1 MLLDWWPKQWM
12 SLRNLMTS
20 RGNSHRTSTGS
31 LGRARRAGRDSRGG
45 MGVDI
50 STAVPGVVAAA
61 VIVDSP
67 SVTPST
73 AMRPAAARVTVVF
86 DSKRS
91 PRGKEREQIVSGL
104 NVVYAA
110 GEKSADDWIEI
121 AIEQSR
127 EPRKLVVISND
138 ARVQEA
144 ARRRGAQA
152 WTDQDLLADL
162 DTDTRKQRPEPEQQ
176 PDDRPG
182 PDSAEEIQHWVD
194 EFSSIVDDPELRKF
208 LDQDRFE

>member
-1 MLLDWWPKQWM
+1 MKISYIIDGYNIIYALGLLNKNAGEGRLEDA
-12 SLRNLMTS
+12 RNNLLTYLS
-20 RGNSHRTSTGS
+20 ESFGDRS
-31 LGRARRAGRDSRGG
+31 
-45 MGVDI
+45 
-50 STAVPGVVAAA
+50 
-61 VIVDSP
+61 
-67 SVTPST
+67 
-73 AMRPAAARVTVVF
+73 ARVTVVF

-138 ARVQEA
+138 GRVQEA